1 MLEKLKRLLSVTDT
15 DRDDL
20 LNDLLETAAVRLGL
34 LIGKEEIPSQL
45 EYIVID
51 VAIVRFN
58 RISSEG
64 VHHHTVE
71 GEHSIYNENDF
82 SPYVG
87 EIESYLSMVDEV
99 RGKTKVKFL

>member
-1 MLEKLKRLLSVTDT
+1 MLEKLKRLLSIIDD

-20 LNDLLETAAVRLGL
+20 LNDLLETAETRLGL
-34 LIGKEEIPSQL
+34 LIGSEEIPRQL
-45 EYIVID
+45 AYIVID

-64 VHHHTVE
+64 IHHHTVE

-82 SPYVG
+82 APYAS
-87 EIESYLSMVDEV
+87 EIESYLSMMDEV
-99 RGKTKVKFL
+99 RGKAKVKFL